1 MSYYTLPA
9 NLVAGTTAR
18 AEDVNDRMSGVSA
31 GFAAAET
38 DVSKRLY
45 FSHAS
50 ETLGDHTI
58 ALAPAS
64 RIGYLLQ
71 FDSSG
76 KAVASNQLQGD
87 INANSKRITGL
98 PDPVASSEP
107 ATRGWL
113 ITYSGSLA
121 GVSAA
126 TGTDGQVLTNV
137 SGTSFAWAG
146 YTIPTVSGQSGKFL
160 TNNGTTVS
168 WGAPLPTGSQPY
180 GAMLVRNATTDTW
193 TRGNAN
199 MVINSSGELGLDYW
213 SGTTGAASVFG
224 SYDEGYYFT
233 LPTGS
238 FTMITASFINA
249 TAGSGY
255 TLSFDYNTS
264 GVTGGTLKVQFI
276 SYDSGGTPLST
287 QEVTL
292 TNGLNWTNSSTTFT
306 CPVSTAKVKVAINGT
321 TITSTNHAIRKIKL
335 EGGSTATPYESL
347 RSWEGV
353 YLPYLSSIT
362 MGSTQASITHT
373 LGGASA
379 TSSSY
384 NLRSAGSGAQAYD
397 VQLASSGGT
406 AGTPGKGT
414 LTVTAAKVV
423 LSQIIG
429 FSAEN
434 DLGNSG
440 AAITAN
446 LGDAANQKITLT
458 ASTTITVNVPS
469 GVAFRATLKL
479 VQDGTGGWTAS
490 WAGTSITWAGGS
502 GPSGSAFTTAGAV
515 TFVSLYYDGTTL
527 WGQWITY

>member
-31 GFAAAET
+31 GFTAAET

-76 KAVASNQLQGD
+76 KAVASNQLQGNID
-87 INANSKRITGL
+87 ANSKRITNL
-98 PDPVASSEP
+98 PDPVAVSEP

-113 ITYSGSLA
+113 ITYYGSLG

-137 SGTSFAWAG
+137 SGTSFVWAG

-160 TNNGTTVS
+160 TNNGTSVS
-168 WGAPLPTGSQPY
+168 WGNPLPTGSQPS
-180 GAMLVRNATTDTW
+180 GSMLIRNGTTDSW
-193 TRGNAN
+193 TRGNWN
-199 MVINSSGELGLDYW
+199 MLINSSGELSADYW
-213 SGTTGAASVFG
+213 SGTSGVSIAFG
-224 SYDEGYYFT
+224 SGDEGYYFV

-238 FTMITASFINA
+238 FTMITSDFINA
-249 TAGSGY
+249 TAGANY

-264 GVTGGTLKVQFI
+264 GLTVGTLKVQFI
-276 SYDSGGTPLST
+276 SYDSGGSTLST

-292 TNGLNWTNSSTTFT
+292 TNGLGWTNSSTTFT

-335 EGGSTATPYESL
+335 EGGSTATPYDSMRSL
-347 RSWEGV
+347 VGA
-353 YLPYLSSIT
+353 YLPYLSSVT
-362 MGSTQASITHT
+362 MGNSKTSVAFT
-373 LGGASA
+373 LGGSLA
-379 TSSSY
+379 TSSEY
-384 NLRSAGSGAQAYD
+384 NMRSAGSGAQAYD

-479 VQDGTGGWTAS
+479 VQNGTGGWTAA

-502 GPSGSAFTTAGAV
+502 GPSGSAFTAANAV
-515 TFVSLYYDGTTL
+515 TFVSLYYDKTTL